1 MAIIYTYPVKTTPVD
16 ADLILMSDSADAN
29 KTKQVTVGSLP
40 FSNNAGTVTSVGIA
54 VPAAFE
60 ASAAITTS
68 GTITIGVTGGNAG
81 QYLAHDGTWGTP
93 AGGAAN
99 PAGAVTQIQYH
110 DTGGVFGASTNLSFS
125 TSRLT
130 VANMID
136 IKGDGSSNAG
146 KLKLYCQDNSTPH
159 YVELIGPAHSGSP
172 VSYSLTLPNALPNVA
187 NQILESNASG
197 ALSWIATPTG
207 GSSYQAGNGID
218 IDTSTNPDTI
228 SAGLLTNGGLVF
240 NGNKLQVDLAATAMS
255 GKLRVVDGGTNI
267 GTYAQGDLL
276 YAETASTLATIN
288 TSSGNKYLG
297 TATASPYNPEWKT
310 SLVPEEI
317 NTGNLL
323 IGGATSTSEMTLLDP
338 TAKGTI
344 VVGSGSTTTT
354 KAVGT
359 DTHVLTA
366 KSADATGVSWEAIT
380 FPTVDLTS
388 GVTGTLPIG
397 NGGTGSATFFSNGI
411 VRGNGTNAL
420 AADTNFTYNGLTG
433 ALTLAGQ
440 LVATANAGTNTAVRG
455 IASNSTSTQGWATN
469 LGVANF
475 DQNDTGAYCTTIAV
489 NTEST
494 NGKLISF
501 YYQENSGTGPKG
513 EIKYDTTSSQVQYNV
528 TSDYRLKE
536 NIVDLTSAVDRV
548 KNLKPKRF
556 NFIGNASEIDGFLAH
571 EVQEVV
577 PQAVSGTKDQ
587 IFEDGQVNPQQMDA
601 SKLVPVL
608 TAAIKELTAR
618 IEALEA

>member
-1 MAIIYTYPVKTTPVD
+1 MVKKTKKLQQMAIIYTYPVKATPN
-16 ADLILMSDSADAN
+16 ANDLILISDSQDSN
-29 KTKQVTVGSLP
+29 KTKQVKISTLPGGSG
-40 FSNNAGTVTSVGIA
+40 SGVSSVTSA
-54 VPAAFE
+54 N
-60 ASAAITTS
+60 AAITVADPSTTPVLTS
-68 GTITIGVTGGNAG
+68 VAYSGGTSIGHVPTGSGGSASVYLDGSGN
-81 QYLAHDGTWGTP
+81 WSTP
-93 AGGAAN
+93 A
-99 PAGAVTQIQYH
+99 
-110 DTGGVFGASTNLSFS
+110 
-125 TSRLT
+125 
-130 VANMID
+130 
-136 IKGDGSSNAG
+136 
-146 KLKLYCQDNSTPH
+146 
-159 YVELIGPAHSGSP
+159 
-172 VSYSLTLPNALPNVA
+172 
-187 NQILESNASG
+187 
-197 ALSWIATPTG
+197 
-207 GSSYQAGNGID
+207 GSSYQAGNGIS

-228 SAGLLTNGGLVF
+228 NAGLLLNGGLVF

-276 YAETASTLATIN
+276 YAETTSTLATIN

-297 TATASPYNPEWKT
+297 TATASPYYPEWKT
-310 SLVPEEI
+310 SLVPEEV

-323 IGGATSTSEMTLLDP
+323 IGGATPTSEMTLLDT

-354 KAVGT
+354 KIVGT

-380 FPTVDLTS
+380 FPTVNLAS
-388 GVTGTLPIG
+388 GVTGTLPVA
-397 NGGTGSATFFSNGI
+397 NGGTGIATAFQDGI
-411 VRGNGTNAL
+411 IRGNGTNGL

-440 LVATANAGTNTAVRG
+440 LVATANTGTNTAVRG

-475 DQNDTGAYCTTIAV
+475 DQNDTGAFCTTIAV
-489 NTEST
+489 NTEAT

-556 NFIGNASEIDGFLAH
+556 NFIGNATQIDGFLAH

-587 IFEDGQVNPQQMDA
+587 VFEDNQVNPQQMDA